1 VSTDPSGEHWHAK
14 TGIPLLSWS
23 SQARGFF
30 TGRYAPRIRGQFDTI
45 ADPFT
50 RRMIEIYCS
59 DANFERL
66 RRAQMLGKEKD
77 GYSAIQIALAW
88 LLHKPF
94 AVVPIVG
101 PRTSE
106 ELASCLNTVSLELTD
121 AELGWL
127 NLEN

>member
-1 VSTDPSGEHWHAK
+1 MR

-30 TGRYAPRIRGQFDTI
+30 AGRCPRDRLASID
-45 ADPFT
+45 DPFA
-50 RRMIEIYCS
+50 RRMVEVYGS

-66 RRAQMLGKEKD
+66 GRARELGARKG
-77 GYSAIQIALAW
+77 GYSAVQVALAW

-101 PRTSE
+101 AHTVE
-106 ELASCLNTVSLELTD
+106 EVRSCAEAATLELTR
-121 AELGWL
+121 AECAWL
-127 NLEN
+127 NGTA